1 MTIVSYK
8 GRTIVDGILQ
18 LDNLRWKGDLDLSF
32 CTSLTMM
39 PEGLR
44 VRRSLTWNFVL
55 P

>member
-1 MTIVSYK
+1 MTIVSHK

-32 CTSLTMM
+32 CTALTML
-39 PEGLR
+39 PKGLR
-44 VRRSLTWNFVL
+44 VVGSLNLEFVL